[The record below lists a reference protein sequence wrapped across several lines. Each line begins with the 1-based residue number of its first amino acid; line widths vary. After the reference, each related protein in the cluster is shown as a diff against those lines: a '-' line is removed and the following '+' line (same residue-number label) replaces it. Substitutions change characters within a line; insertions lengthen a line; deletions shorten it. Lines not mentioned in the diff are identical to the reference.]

1 MMRNLD
7 ECRAEVFRRS
17 EKRILQRKRRRKQL
31 LAVCIPL
38 ALVSTL
44 LAARYLPPAEPEQP
58 EKGEVS
64 VALRGEEETKP
75 TYELPTGLP
84 QASVTCAVEQIL
96 VTGADTEQSYTAV
109 VQITQICDQLKE
121 YAMPAPES
129 NGAIPQTTMVGA
141 AGLQEDKMKD
151 YTNYSSP
158 GGYTITLVYADG
170 SKEVFWLADNVL
182 TDQTRGESFTL
193 TKKQLEELEALLGI
207 SQ

>member
-1 MMRNLD
+1 MRELN
-7 ECRAEVFRRS
+7 ECQAEVFRRS
-17 EKRILQRKRRRKQL
+17 EKRIAMAKRRRKQT

-38 ALVSTL
+38 ALVVTV
-44 LAARYLPPAEPEQP
+44 LAARFLPAAESREP

-64 VALRGEEETKP
+64 TALRGEGETKP
-75 TYELPTGLP
+75 LYTGLTDVP

-96 VTGADTEQSYTAV
+96 VTGMGMEQSYTAV
-109 VQITQICDQLKE
+109 AQITQICDQLKE
-121 YAMPAPES
+121 YAMPEPES

-158 GGYTITLVYADG
+158 GGYTITVFYADG
-170 SKEVFWLADNVL
+170 SKEVFWLADDVL
-182 TDQTRGESFTL
+182 TDQTLGESFTL
-193 TKKQLEELEALLGI
+193 TKKQLEELQTLLGI